1 MPVIKTKYL
10 IMHFSKTFVIA
21 LSASLLLGA
30 CGNSGD
36 KSATTTDTTAGSA
49 AAATTAPAS
58 SGSTADDKAL
68 ELIGSSD
75 CTTCH
80 RLHEAA
86 SGASIGPA
94 YDQVAAKY
102 SPAADTT
109 VDRLVKKIISGGSSG
124 QSSQDHKPKS
134 DSHIRV
140 NTRLDSTPPL
150 ARTNSAAARRCGS
163 SSSSPASRSAT
174 HASTVVDRSAGPP

>member
-1 MPVIKTKYL
+1 
-10 IMHFSKTFVIA
+10 MHFSKTFVIA

-49 AAATTAPAS
+49 GAATTAPAS

-109 VDRLVKKIISGGSSG
+109 VDRLVKKIISGGSGVWGTVPMTPHPSLKADDVKTMVTYIL
-124 QSSQDHKPKS
+124 SLKKS
-134 DSHIRV
+134 
-140 NTRLDSTPPL
+140 
-150 ARTNSAAARRCGS
+150 
-163 SSSSPASRSAT
+163 
-174 HASTVVDRSAGPP
+174 